1 MIIFQGIFSQVDILM
16 DICNWINLL
25 KPENYLTKKSEEI
38 SFPGEMAS
46 VFPSNLSS
54 VKYYPESF
62 QILVLN

>member
-1 MIIFQGIFSQVDILM
+1 M